1 MNVTLRSTLVSAVL
15 AAAVQAAPFMA
26 IGDGA
31 ELFLTGKLG
40 VRSDDNVLLSSRAES
55 DLIFEFAPGV
65 DLTFGKNAQLQ
76 GVLSLVDTFTNYSD
90 NSNLNTNLFAGNFRS
105 VFDDGKMRLGLDV
118 GYTEQNQNSAF
129 VRGLIRRDVFNTGAT
144 TEVEVSQLTRIGA
157 GITFAH
163 ENYKRRGFTDSDSL
177 SVPLDIFYKW
187 TNKTD
192 LSVGYR
198 YRDYRVD
205 IGSDSTDHFFNIG
218 ARGEFSPKL
227 KGRFAIG
234 LNTRKLD
241 RGGDDTLLGVES
253 GFTYELSPKTNVDF
267 NLSNDFSTSPQGE
280 QLKNFVI
287 GGSVSSAISAEWAVK
302 AGLSLRSLEYARRTD
317 DFVEGELGATYTVN
331 ANVRVGG
338 SYIYRNYSSAIGAA
352 EFKNN
357 VFAITANFRY

>member
-1 MNVTLRSTLVSAVL
+1 VLL
-15 AAAVQAAPFMA
+15 AA
-26 IGDGA
+26 
-31 ELFLTGKLG
+31 
-40 VRSDDNVLLSSRAES
+40 RAES
-55 DLIFEFAPGV
+55 DLVFEFAPGV

-76 GVLSLVDTFTNYSD
+76 GVLSLVDTFTSYSD

-118 GYTEQNQNSAF
+118 GFTEQNQNSAF
-129 VRGLIRRDVFNTGAT
+129 VRGLIRRDIFNTGAT

-157 GITFAH
+157 GITFSH

-177 SVPLDIFYKW
+177 SIPVDLFYKW

-205 IGSDSTDHFFNIG
+205 LGSDSTDHFFNIG

-253 GFTYELSPKTNVDF
+253 GFTYEVSPKTNVDF

-287 GGSVSSAISAEWAVK
+287 GGSVSSAISAEWSVK

-317 DFVEGELGATYTVN
+317 DFFEGELGAIYTVN

-338 SYIYRNYSSAIGAA
+338 SYQYRNYSSPIAGA

-357 VFAITANFRY
+357 IFAITASFRY

>member
-1 MNVTLRSTLVSAVL
+1 MTKMFRSSLVSVVL
-15 AAAVQAAPFMA
+15 AAGLQAAPFMA

-40 VRSDDNVLLSSRAES
+40 VRSDDNVLLAARAES

-76 GVLSLVDTFTNYSD
+76 GVLSLVDTFTSYSD
-90 NSNLNTNLFAGNFRS
+90 NSKLNTNLFAGNFRS

-118 GYTEQNQNSAF
+118 GYSEQNQNSAF
-129 VRGLIRRDVFNTGAT
+129 IRGLIRRDVFNAGAN
-144 TEVEVSQLTRIGA
+144 TEVEVSQVTRLGA
-157 GITFAH
+157 GISFSH
-163 ENYKRRGFTDSDSL
+163 ENYKRRGFTDSDNL
-177 SVPLDIFYKW
+177 SIPINLFYKW
-187 TNKTD
+187 TDKTD

-253 GFTYELSPKTNVDF
+253 GFTYEVSPKTKVDF

-280 QLKNFVI
+280 QLKNFAV
-287 GGSVSSAISAEWAVK
+287 GGSVSTAISAEWAVR
-302 AGLSLRSLEYARRTD
+302 AGLSLRSLGYTRRTD
-317 DFVEGELGATYTVN
+317 DFLEGDLGATYTVN

-338 SYIYRNYSSAIGAA
+338 SYQYRNYSSPLAAA

-357 VFAITANFRY
+357 IFAITANFRY